1 MYGGTYFFEAEV
13 FKALAHPT
21 RIQILQLLRDGERCV
36 CEIVPAL
43 KMEQPNVSRHLQIL
57 KKEGILSS
65 YKDGLRVIY
74 SVNDPKVFQV
84 LDLCQELLKNYWEK
98 RHKTLAMGYDLHVGS
113 Q

>member
-1 MYGGTYFFEAEV
+1 MSSKTYDFESDI

-21 RIQILQLLRDGERCV
+21 RLKILDILKEGEKCV

-43 KMEQPNVSRHLQIL
+43 KMEQPNVSRHLNIL

-74 SVNDPKVFQV
+74 KVNDPKVFEL
-84 LDLCQELLKNYWEK
+84 LDICKELLKNYWENRGK
-98 RHKTLAMGYDLHVGS
+98 MLVIK
-113 Q
+113 